1 MNALR
6 GFGWLLLCQSAGEV
20 VARGMGV
27 KLPGP
32 VIGML
37 LMLVALNVRWVREPV
52 EAAAD
57 ALLAHLS
64 LLFVPVGVGVVVHL
78 GLLAH
83 YGWRLAVVV
92 VASTLLGMTATALV
106 LRRLWQRSG

>member
-64 LLFVPVGVGVVVHL
+64 LLFVPVGIGVIVHL

>member
-32 VIGML
+32 VICML